1 LGHFY
6 NVLVIKCPT
15 QVTKFLWAKQSERY
29 KSYYKV
35 CF

>member
-1 LGHFY
+1 
-6 NVLVIKCPT
+6 LVIKCPT
-15 QVTKFLWAKQSERY
+15 KLIKFLWAKLSEKY